1 MFDSR
6 IKDRRF
12 KPQWDPNLKK
22 KLDQKKES
30 SKQPKEDKKEQK

>member
-12 KPQWDPNLKK
+12 KPQWDTNLKK

-30 SKQPKEDKKEQK
+30 SKEPKEDKKEHK